1 MLDKPPGAIHT
12 YNLLQAVSSSW
23 YEIGTHLKISMNYC
37 DSLKRDVSLT
47 DETKLDKIVNEW
59 ISSETIDV
67 KWRIVFKTLQSLGR
81 KNMLRKAVVYLEK
94 PEIYSK
100 YIAMKDFTPS
110 PKFAYRKCTKLS

>member
-1 MLDKPPGAIHT
+1 
-12 YNLLQAVSSSW
+12 
-23 YEIGTHLKISMNYC
+23 MNYR

-59 ISSETIDV
+59 ISRETTDV

-81 KNMLRKAVVYLEK
+81 KNVLKKAVAFLEK

-100 YIAMKDFTPS
+100 YIAMKDFTPL
-110 PKFAYRKCTKLS
+110 PNFDFL